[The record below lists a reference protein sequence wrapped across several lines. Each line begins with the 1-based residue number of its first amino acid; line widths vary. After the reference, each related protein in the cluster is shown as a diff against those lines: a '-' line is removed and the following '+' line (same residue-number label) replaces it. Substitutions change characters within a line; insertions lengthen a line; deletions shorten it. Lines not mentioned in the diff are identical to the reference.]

1 MFPGESWSC
10 WYQLNMLYVVV
21 KWQLMVQ
28 VLKSDCAMN
37 YVSHHNCK
45 LRKVKVCCES
55 VIVSETVNQ

>member
-10 WYQLNMLYVVV
+10 WYQLNMLYV
-21 KWQLMVQ
+21 VQ